1 MVNNVRRFHL
11 GTFFDIIGIV
21 IIVISFLFPFH
32 FFMPAWSH
40 TETSLQVEPY
50 VNSTLDLD
58 LYIGGIIRG
67 TVQVSGENKT
77 AVDFIIEDPSGETI
91 TSRRIDE
98 KYNFE
103 FSPKNTG
110 LHKLRFDNIVDAREP
125 KTVNVTIR
133 QYYYNILFLCVG
145 FAIFISGIIL
155 IITARE

>member
-1 MVNNVRRFHL
+1 MVNKVRRFHL

-21 IIVISFLFPFH
+21 IIVMSFLFPFH
-32 FFMPAWSH
+32 FFMPAWSQI
-40 TETSLQVEPY
+40 ETSLQVEPY
-50 VNSTLDLD
+50 GNSSLDLD
-58 LYIGGIIRG
+58 LFIGGIVRG
-67 TVQVSGENKT
+67 TVRISGENKT
-77 AVDFIIEDPSGETI
+77 AVDFVIEDSTGETI
-91 TSRRIDE
+91 TSRRIEE

-110 LHKLRFDNIVDAREP
+110 LHKLHFDNIVDAREP

-155 IITARE
+155 IITAPE